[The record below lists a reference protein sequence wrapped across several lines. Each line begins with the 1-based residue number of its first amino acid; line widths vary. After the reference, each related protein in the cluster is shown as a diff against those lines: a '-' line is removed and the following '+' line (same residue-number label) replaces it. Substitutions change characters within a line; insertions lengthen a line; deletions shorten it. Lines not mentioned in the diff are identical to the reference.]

1 VKPAMVTLIL
11 VLSVG
16 KGSKLSEV
24 ACPRPLPSSCSGSQ
38 ECDPSVLENFPSLV
52 AGNIAPTP
60 CGACEPNWSCI
71 ANMISQVGE
80 ETIEAF
86 GLNRK
91 GYTTLCAECGVAL
104 ATVPFSFGASAPG
117 AGYLCLPCAVHTLLL
132 YCDGK
137 IKPNI
142 QCCPCTGRTV
152 REASLQEL
160 SNARKFLENVI
171 EDVISVPE
179 NACSGCDGFCIKEAD
194 ACINEGCGACPSD
207 QFCVKETGT
216 CVPDLPDPGGF
227 IPFSNSSLRGISAG
241 NTSGADG
248 SD

>member
-1 VKPAMVTLIL
+1 MVTLIL
-11 VLSVG
+11 VLTVG

-24 ACPRPLPSSCSGSQ
+24 SCPRGSGLPSSCSGSQ
-38 ECDPSVLENFPSLV
+38 ECDPSVLEILS
-52 AGNIAPTP
+52 AGIAPTP
-60 CGACEPNWSCI
+60 CGACEPDWSCI
-71 ANMISQVGE
+71 ANIISQVGE
-80 ETIEAF
+80 ETIEEL
-86 GLNRK
+86 GLNQK
-91 GYTTLCAECGVAL
+91 GFGATCVGCGAAL
-104 ATVPFSFGASAPG
+104 AAVPFSVAAAP
-117 AGYLCLPCAVHTLLL
+117 AAAVNCVSCAAWALQL
-132 YCDGK
+132 YCDGQ
-137 IKPNI
+137 INPNI

-152 REASLQEL
+152 TEASLQEL

-216 CVPDLPDPGGF
+216 CVPDVL
-227 IPFSNSSLRGISAG
+227 PFSNSSLRGISAG
-241 NTSGADG
+241 NTSDADG